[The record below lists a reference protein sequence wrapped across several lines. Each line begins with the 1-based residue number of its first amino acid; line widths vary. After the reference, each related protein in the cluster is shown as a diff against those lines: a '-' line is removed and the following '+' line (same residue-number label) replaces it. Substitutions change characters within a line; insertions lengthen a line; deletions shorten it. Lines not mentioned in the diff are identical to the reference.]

1 MKHYLVKVF
10 KNKENWCFQS
20 WLIHLI
26 VVNLSNCISVSLFK
40 GKILVSDNTIFEVLV
55 VKQTCIIV
63 IIKMAKW
70 KVQKSKHCFTQE
82 RSWHFIN
89 NRFSYL
95 GMLRP
100 FHFGGGG
107 LGTGEWENSL
117 SLSSLPATWLKQV
130 RNEKSFIHS
139 YGIFFS
145 RGFTLSRAS
154 VFLVLYPEVLD
165 LIGYL

>member
-70 KVQKSKHCFTQE
+70 KGQKSKHCFTQE

-107 LGTGEWENSL
+107 WALGRERILLVYLPYLLPGLSKWETRNLSYILMESFFPKVSL
-117 SLSSLPATWLKQV
+117 FPELQFSLCCIQ
-130 RNEKSFIHS
+130 KS
-139 YGIFFS
+139 
-145 RGFTLSRAS
+145 
-154 VFLVLYPEVLD
+154 
-165 LIGYL
+165 